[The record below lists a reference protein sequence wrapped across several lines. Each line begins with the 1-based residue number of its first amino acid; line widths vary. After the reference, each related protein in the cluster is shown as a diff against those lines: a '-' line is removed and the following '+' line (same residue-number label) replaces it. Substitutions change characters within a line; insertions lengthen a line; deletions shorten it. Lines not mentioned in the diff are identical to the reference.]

1 MKLARRRRTRRYHIE
16 VTHRHL
22 ELPHLPAALAGL
34 RLVQLSDIHHGLYV
48 SRERVV
54 QAVELANRLQPD
66 LVALTGDFVSN
77 SRHFI
82 APVAEILGRLR
93 ARLGSFAVL
102 GNHDYRVDAER
113 VAAALYRQGIEV
125 LRNRHLRVECG
136 GATLFVAGVDDI
148 GDAEDQLRET
158 MRGISSKASTILLCH
173 NPAILPHAAAY
184 GIDLVLSGHTHGGQV
199 GLRRLRAFAR
209 RRGLRL
215 PLTYGWHKLNGTQI
229 YISRGLGTVI
239 LPIRL
244 RCPAEIVLLNL
255 YPVNASS
262 RART

>member
-1 MKLARRRRTRRYHIE
+1 L
-16 VTHRHL
+16 L
-22 ELPHLPAALAGL
+22 
-34 RLVQLSDIHHGLYV
+34 
-48 SRERVV
+48 
-54 QAVELANRLQPD
+54 
-66 LVALTGDFVSN
+66 ALTGDFVSN
-77 SRHFI
+77 SPGFI

-113 VAAALYRQGIEV
+113 VATALCRQGIEV

-136 GATLFVAGVDDI
+136 GASLFVAGVDNI
-148 GDAEDQLRET
+148 GYGEDQLRET
-158 MRGISSKASTILLCH
+158 MRGIGSKASTILLCH
-173 NPAILPHAAAY
+173 NPAILPYAAAY
-184 GIDLVLSGHTHGGQV
+184 GIDLVLSGHT
-199 GLRRLRAFAR
+199 
-209 RRGLRL
+209 RGLRL

-255 YPVNASS
+255 HPVNESC